1 MVEDERVTYDDIKQK
16 GTKAARIIIK
26 REANKITVFLEMD
39 DGTKKQIGE
48 NLDTISLFGVRIS
61 PEYGGPFFV
70 AIIEEG
76 ILNVYEEVL
85 YKIREEKIPIERNM
99 QIYIPIW

>member
-1 MVEDERVTYDDIKQK
+1 MVDDEKVTYDDIKQK
-16 GTKAARIIIK
+16 GIKATRIIVK

-39 DGTKKQIGE
+39 DGTKRQIGE

-61 PEYGGPFFV
+61 PEEGGPFFI

-76 ILNVYEEVL
+76 ILSVYGEVL
-85 YKIREEKIPIERNM
+85 YKIREEKTPIERNM
-99 QIYIPIW
+99 KIYIPIW

>member
-1 MVEDERVTYDDIKQK
+1 MVDDEKITYDDIKQK
-16 GTKAARIIIK
+16 GIKVTRIIIK
-26 REANKITVFLEMD
+26 REAYKITVFLEMD
-39 DGTKKQIGE
+39 GGTKKQIGE

-61 PEYGGPFFV
+61 PEAGGPFFI

-76 ILNVYEEVL
+76 ILGVYEEVL

-99 QIYIPIW
+99 RIYIPIW